1 MINKNDLELQSGDFK
16 DYSRKL
22 FPIIKVFVQ
31 TGSTGATITFSKNNM
46 LLYQNIVGDISCFYG
61 IETETSFQ
69 LLFEK
74 NVPDL
79 LSIEDVDK
87 IAQENLFRAIQNKLQ
102 IHKFG
107 NSSIGLTCGGN
118 HEAAL
123 ILLPGIWNLL
133 TQKLGKSI
141 VFALVAKDLAVFS
154 SIEND
159 EDINAIREMILE
171 VHSTGELLLSKKL
184 FLYEDG
190 EFEVFET

>member
-1 MINKNDLELQSGDFK
+1 MIHTKDFNLQSGDFK

-22 FPIIKVFVQ
+22 LPIIKVSTQ
-31 TGSTGATITFSKNNM
+31 TGSTETKIMFSKDNQ
-46 LLYQNIVGDISCFYG
+46 LLHQKIVGDISCFYG

-79 LSIEDVDK
+79 LNIEDVNK

-102 IHKFG
+102 VHKFG

-123 ILLPGIWNLL
+123 ILLSGIWNLL
-133 TQKLGKSI
+133 SQKLGASI
-141 VFALVAKDLAVFS
+141 VFALIAKDLAVFS
-154 SIEND
+154 NSENV
-159 EDINAIREMILE
+159 EDINAIKEMISE
-171 VHSTGELLLSKKL
+171 VHSTGERLLSKKL
-184 FLYEDG
+184 FLHEDG
-190 EFEVFET
+190 KFEVFST